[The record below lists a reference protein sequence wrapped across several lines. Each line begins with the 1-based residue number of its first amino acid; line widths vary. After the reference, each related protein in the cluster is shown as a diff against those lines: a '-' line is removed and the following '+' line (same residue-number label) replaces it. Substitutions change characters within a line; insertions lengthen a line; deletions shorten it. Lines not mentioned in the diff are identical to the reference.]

1 MYSTE
6 EKRMEAI
13 YRVLSRH
20 GLTSHDISFLLQKKL
35 FDSSIIKNNYDE
47 SDFSYREIIGLFQ
60 PKTEIVDI
68 TKIIGLEFENMRHL
82 NDALLN
88 IYRPESIFDNL
99 GEFDFDKFYKSLNS
113 YDSNYELIEKNGNYF
128 VNGDGNHRTIL
139 MLFQYYLEYA
149 KLTKENASQEQFDEL
164 KQKFQIKVPVIH
176 LDHNQ
181 ELISELMKMKRT
193 YFEGF
198 CGDFTKNI
206 LPKKYTHDC
215 YLTQNEDKTYDI
227 YCKGVI
233 KKNYSS
239 ERAIEFIKN
248 INNMQLNNNFFY
260 DNGSFILYNKHIG
273 VTNIPKDK
281 VSVMDTRIKDL
292 NLDDIGVDYFI
303 NVDFETRK
311 ISLDFAQKD
320 YGAKYNVDKSV
331 ISRFQ
336 KENKDI
342 FGEEEVI
349 DYFGFS
355 KEFHFD
361 NLSMKD
367 ALKIIDKMK
376 QLNVIATK
384 KSSR

>member
-13 YRVLSRH
+13 DRVLSRH

-181 ELISELMKMKRT
+181 
-193 YFEGF
+193 
-198 CGDFTKNI
+198 
-206 LPKKYTHDC
+206 
-215 YLTQNEDKTYDI
+215 
-227 YCKGVI
+227 
-233 KKNYSS
+233 
-239 ERAIEFIKN
+239 
-248 INNMQLNNNFFY
+248 
-260 DNGSFILYNKHIG
+260 
-273 VTNIPKDK
+273 
-281 VSVMDTRIKDL
+281 
-292 NLDDIGVDYFI
+292 
-303 NVDFETRK
+303 
-311 ISLDFAQKD
+311 
-320 YGAKYNVDKSV
+320 
-331 ISRFQ
+331 
-336 KENKDI
+336 
-342 FGEEEVI
+342 
-349 DYFGFS
+349 
-355 KEFHFD
+355 
-361 NLSMKD
+361 
-367 ALKIIDKMK
+367 
-376 QLNVIATK
+376 
-384 KSSR
+384 